1 MSVAGSETALARRR
15 QLGRAVLQVE
25 AHGVRLTGEGEER
38 RTMIETSTL
47 FPPHVVRTAFRE
59 AAAFWVATVARVP
72 AGAWDRPGLG
82 DWSLRA
88 LVGHTSRSLLTVE
101 TYLDAGATEI
111 ALTSPAAYYVRALA
125 PGIDAAAITERG
137 RQAGAALGD
146 DPLGAVHALYERV
159 MARLDAAADDAR
171 VGTLVGGM
179 TLITYLPTRVVEL
192 TIHTLDLVAALGED
206 VECPLPDVAAAVT
219 THVIMDLAH
228 HRGRDGLLLLAA
240 TGRRPLPTGFTV
252 L

>member
-38 RTMIETSTL
+38 RTMIETTTL

-88 LVGHTSRSLLTVE
+88 RGPHQPVTA
-101 TYLDAGATEI
+101 DAGATEI
-111 ALTSPAAYYVRALA
+111 
-125 PGIDAAAITERG
+125 
-137 RQAGAALGD
+137 
-146 DPLGAVHALYERV
+146 
-159 MARLDAAADDAR
+159 
-171 VGTLVGGM
+171 
-179 TLITYLPTRVVEL
+179 
-192 TIHTLDLVAALGED
+192 
-206 VECPLPDVAAAVT
+206 
-219 THVIMDLAH
+219 
-228 HRGRDGLLLLAA
+228 
-240 TGRRPLPTGFTV
+240 
-252 L
+252 

>member
-1 MSVAGSETALARRR
+1 
-15 QLGRAVLQVE
+15 
-25 AHGVRLTGEGEER
+25 
-38 RTMIETSTL
+38 MIETSTL
-47 FPPHVVRTAFRE
+47 FPPQVVRTAFRE

-72 AGAWDRPGLG
+72 ADTWDRPGLG

-159 MARLDAAADDAR
+159 MARLDAAADEAR

-219 THVIMDLAH
+219 TQVIMDLAH